1 MLVLG
6 VYYKLQTFI
15 YLSANGIIQGIR
27 PLVGYNYG
35 AGEHKRVEKIY
46 HTTLKLTVLIM
57 ALGMALSWIIPSQ
70 LIGLFTANPE
80 TIKIGV
86 TALHIIVLDL

>member
-15 YLSANGIIQGIR
+15 YLTANGIIQGVR

-35 AGEHKRVEKIY
+35 AGTNGRVKEGNPLY
-46 HTTLKLTVLIM
+46 DAGDFVLFPGY
-57 ALGMALSWIIPSQ
+57 LGAADAFSPRGDSPL
-70 LIGLFTANPE
+70 
-80 TIKIGV
+80 
-86 TALHIIVLDL
+86 